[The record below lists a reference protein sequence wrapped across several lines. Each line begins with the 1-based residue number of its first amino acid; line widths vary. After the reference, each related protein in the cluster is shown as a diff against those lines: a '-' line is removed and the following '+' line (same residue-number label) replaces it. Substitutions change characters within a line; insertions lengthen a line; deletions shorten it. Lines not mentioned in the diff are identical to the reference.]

1 MRRRAHSG
9 FTLLEIMLA
18 VTILAIVVTAV
29 YGIWSVSLHAWRRGE
44 DAAAMFQ
51 RQRIVLEGL
60 NELTKSAVYFGSD
73 PSTYRLFGR
82 HDETEGDLISF
93 VTASDALLPPSEM
106 AIAGMRRVTIWLA
119 KDQLDRPLLAVANT
133 PALEID
139 DAPHPPPHVFSTD
152 VSGFSV
158 RYWRAST
165 SEWRDDW
172 QEENTMPDAVEFTVT
187 FGGTG
192 GRNPPVAITRAV
204 EFPIAQ
210 YANLHRNLTGNQNS
224 GTLTSSGSTPAQP
237 GGGSSPV
244 TTLPRRGGPALRPIP

>member
-1 MRRRAHSG
+1 MLRRTHNG
-9 FTLLEIMLA
+9 FTLLEVMLA

-29 YGIWSVSLHAWRRGE
+29 YGIWSVSLQAWRRGE

-51 RQRIVLEGL
+51 RQRIVFESLS
-60 NELTKSAVYFGSD
+60 ELTKSAVFFDSNPGV
-73 PSTYRLFGR
+73 YRMYGR

-119 KDQLDRPLLAVANT
+119 KDQLDRPVLAIANA
-133 PALEID
+133 PALEIE
-139 DAPHPPPHVFSTD
+139 DAPVLPSHVLSTD

-158 RYWRAST
+158 RYWHAST

-172 QEENTMPDAVEFTVT
+172 QEEDTMPDAIEFTVT

-192 GRNPPVAITRAV
+192 DRNPPVVVTRAV

-210 YANLHRNLTGNQNS
+210 YANQHLGQTGNQNS
-224 GTLTSSGSTPAQP
+224 STQSGSTPAQP
-237 GGGSSPV
+237 GGGSTPV
-244 TTLPRRGGPALRPIP
+244 TALPQRSSPTQRPNH

>member
-1 MRRRAHSG
+1 MRRRAYNG
-9 FTLLEIMLA
+9 FTLLEVMLA

-29 YGIWSVSLHAWRRGE
+29 YGIWSVSLQAWRRGE

-51 RQRIVLEGL
+51 RQRIVLESL
-60 NELTKSAVYFGSD
+60 SELTKSAVYFDSNT
-73 PSTYRLFGR
+73 SVYRLYGR

-119 KDQLDRPLLAVANT
+119 KDQLDRPLLAIANA

-139 DAPHPPPHVFSTD
+139 DAPQPTSHVLSTD

-158 RYWRAST
+158 RYWHASM

-172 QEENTMPDAVEFTVT
+172 QEENTMPDAIEFTVT

-192 GRNPPVAITRAV
+192 DRNPPVAVTRAV

-210 YANLHRNLTGNQNS
+210 YANQHLGPIGSQNR
-224 GTLTSSGSTPAQP
+224 GATPGPTSVQP
-237 GGGSSPV
+237 GGGNTPV
-244 TTLPRRGGPALRPIP
+244 TTLPRQGSPARRPSQ